1 MKQKSAANCASVID
15 ISVEIKKRRDVQ
27 CAISSEDWQQ
37 VRASFAL
44 SGVEPGK
51 ENDELVGRVLAG
63 EITCQEALD
72 ELKAKHKVGDVFSG
86 Y

>member
-1 MKQKSAANCASVID
+1 
-15 ISVEIKKRRDVQ
+15 
-27 CAISSEDWQQ
+27 
-37 VRASFAL
+37 L